1 MKKNT
6 SGLFSD
12 RIPLLRRATAR
23 STVFGAVT
31 FWIFCVL
38 FTGTGLAASASM
50 QTASASTGAFPQ
62 WDQAVGNFVKQ
73 IVSQVPSGKTATV
86 GVVDFKEMR
95 HNRVTDFSAR
105 FKEDFLAHLARF
117 DGVQYKAVDFSKDA
131 ASPYEAAREAKL
143 DYFVRGF
150 FRNRTGG
157 LDVWSQL
164 VDAETGRIVSSESTR
179 IAGNAIAAPYLA
191 MLDTR
196 QDDEAAYR
204 AFGSAANYEDALEDL
219 LRMKPMSTDLPV
231 KIWTEKTEYKIGDTI
246 KFFVKAE
253 RPCYLVLFDVSPNGD
268 TTVIFPNADSQNN
281 FLVENVTYQIPP
293 KDSGVVFKVQGP
305 TGLER
310 FKAIVSLTPGLP
322 LDLKRNQ
329 RFYTF
334 DKNSPSGSRDI
345 QYLVKTFSDEK
356 RSQWGEASME
366 ILIQDKPETFMRG
379 KGITLV
385 DKPKKPMDIMG
396 TMGKEET
403 RPGE

>member
-6 SGLFSD
+6 KGLFSG
-12 RIPLLRRATAR
+12 RTAR
-23 STVFGAVT
+23 RTRAHLIAYAAVAVLSLGLTGNGAAAPASMSTA
-31 FWIFCVL
+31 
-38 FTGTGLAASASM
+38 TGTSDSAK
-50 QTASASTGAFPQ
+50 Q
-62 WDQAVGNFVKQ
+62 WDHAVGDFVQQ
-73 IVSQVPSGKTATV
+73 IASKVPGGAPATV
-86 GVVDFKEMR
+86 GVFDFKEMR

-105 FKEDFLAHLARF
+105 FKEDFLGHFSKA
-117 DGVQYKAVDFSKDA
+117 DGFQYKEVDFAGDA
-131 ASPYEAAREAKL
+131 ASPYEAARKANL

-164 VDAETGRIVSSESTR
+164 VDVKTGRIVSSDATR
-179 IAGNAIAAPYLA
+179 IAGSAIADHYMAL
-191 MLDTR
+191 LDTKKE
-196 QDDEAAYR
+196 DEVSYR
-204 AFGSAANYEDALEDL
+204 AFGSPSNYEDALEKL
-219 LRMKPMSTDLPV
+219 LKMKPADSNLPV
-231 KIWTEKTEYKIGDTI
+231 KIWTEKTEYKIGDPI
-246 KFFVKAE
+246 KFFVRAE
-253 RPCYLVLFDVSPNGD
+253 KSCYLVLFDVSPNGD
-268 TTVIFPNADSQNN
+268 TTVIFPNADSKNN

-329 RFYTF
+329 KFYTF
-334 DKNSPSGSRDI
+334 DKHSPKGSKDI

-356 RSQWGEASME
+356 RSQWGEDSME
-366 ILIQDKPETFMRG
+366 IVIQDSSEVFMRG

-396 TMGKEET
+396 TLGREASPKE
-403 RPGE
+403 